1 MSEIVNPNAAGI
13 DISTKEHYVAVSE
26 GHSKEDVRCFQSFTE
41 DLHELAR
48 WLQECKVETI
58 AMESTGVYWYHL
70 YTVLLDYG
78 FEVYL
83 VNAYHVKNVPGRKS
97 DISDAR
103 WLQKLHS
110 FGLLNGCFQPD
121 NPTRSLRNYVR
132 QRKQLIEQI
141 SREVQRMQKALEQM
155 NIKLNNVIRDLQ
167 GKTGMAIITSIL
179 AGERD
184 PHVLA
189 QHRDPR
195 IRASKEKL
203 LKSLVGNWREEQLF
217 NLKQAYNHYIFL
229 QGQLVECDKECERL
243 VREMSDE
250 DTPKKEI
257 KSVRKFKN
265 SPNFKASQ
273 YLYDA
278 LGVDV
283 TEIYGMQSVTALTVF
298 SETGSGLKK
307 KFPSEKQFLSW
318 LNVVPDNKITGGKV
332 ISSRV
337 KRKKNRAGLAFRD
350 AANGLW
356 NAKNP
361 LGDYLRRKK
370 SLSGSRRAIVATARK
385 IASIYYM
392 MVTEK
397 ADFDPQ
403 ILQNKTHEYLE
414 RKLQNL
420 EKSIQRT
427 KFLLTDSKVVSA
439 SVI

>member
-1 MSEIVNPNAAGI
+1 
-13 DISTKEHYVAVSE
+13 
-26 GHSKEDVRCFQSFTE
+26 
-41 DLHELAR
+41 
-48 WLQECKVETI
+48 
-58 AMESTGVYWYHL
+58 
-70 YTVLLDYG
+70 
-78 FEVYL
+78 
-83 VNAYHVKNVPGRKS
+83 
-97 DISDAR
+97 
-103 WLQKLHS
+103 
-110 FGLLNGCFQPD
+110 
-121 NPTRSLRNYVR
+121 
-132 QRKQLIEQI
+132 
-141 SREVQRMQKALEQM
+141 MQKALEQM

-195 IRASKEKL
+195 IHASKEKL

-217 NLKQAYNHYIFL
+217 NLKQAYDHYIFL

-257 KSVRKFKN
+257 KSVRKIKN
-265 SPNFKASQ
+265 SPNFNASQ

-298 SETGSGLKK
+298 SETGSGLKE

-370 SLSGSRRAIVATARK
+370 AISGSRRAIVATARK
-385 IASIYYM
+385 IASIYYK

-403 ILQNKTHEYLE
+403 VLQNKTHEYLE

-427 KFLLTDSKVVSA
+427 KILLADSKVVSA